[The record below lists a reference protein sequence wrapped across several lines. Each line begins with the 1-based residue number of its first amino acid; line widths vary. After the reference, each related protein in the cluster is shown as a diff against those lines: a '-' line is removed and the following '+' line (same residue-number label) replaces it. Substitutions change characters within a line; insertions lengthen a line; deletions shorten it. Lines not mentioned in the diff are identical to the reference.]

1 MRILIVADDV
11 ALATGLSRILQA
23 EGYVVELALRGDEA
37 LAAAKSK
44 RVDLMI
50 LNFGLPAVN
59 ASKILRMLRAAGHH
73 LPVLVLAARDAVT
86 DRVRALD
93 LGADAY
99 LTKPFAMPELLAS
112 VRALIRRSQARSSP
126 RIVYGLLTVD
136 TVARRAYLAD
146 KPLQLSPREWAVL
159 EVLLGRVGQVASKE
173 SIIQAVAGLHSKLTP
188 SAIEICVSRLR
199 AKLEPAGIEI
209 RTVRGFGYVLEE
221 EVKAK

>member
-1 MRILIVADDV
+1 MRILIMEDDV
-11 ALATGLSRILQA
+11 APAMGLSRILQA
-23 EGYVVELALRGDEA
+23 EGYVVDTSRGDEA
-37 LAAAKSK
+37 VAAAKSK
-44 RVDLMI
+44 RFDLMI
-50 LNFGLPAVN
+50 LNLGLPTMD
-59 ASKILRMLRAAGHH
+59 ASEILRVLRAAGCH
-73 LPVLVLAARDAVT
+73 LPVLVLAARDAVI

-99 LTKPFAMPELLAS
+99 LTKPFAMLELVAS

-126 RIVYGLLTVD
+126 KIVHGPLTVD

-173 SIIQAVAGLHSKLTP
+173 SIIQAVADLRSKLTP

-199 AKLEPAGIEI
+199 AKLEAAGIKI

-221 EVKAK
+221 VKAN